1 MTVNILHLLTGGA
14 LLALLKK
21 KESPAAPP
29 PPAAKPEVPPD
40 VQYYL
45 TSQSLLKAQDLMSQG
60 VPVEDASQ
68 LAASDVVDEFF
79 GGRGRRRD
87 LQF

>member
-21 KESPAAPP
+21 KEEPAPAP
-29 PPAAKPEVPPD
+29 KPVDQVPQD

-45 TSQSLLKAQDLMSQG
+45 TSRSVLKARDLMDQG
-60 VPVEDASQ
+60 MPAEDASQ
-68 LAASDVVDEFF
+68 LAASDVVDEYF
-79 GGRGRRRD
+79 GGRN
-87 LQF
+87 LPY